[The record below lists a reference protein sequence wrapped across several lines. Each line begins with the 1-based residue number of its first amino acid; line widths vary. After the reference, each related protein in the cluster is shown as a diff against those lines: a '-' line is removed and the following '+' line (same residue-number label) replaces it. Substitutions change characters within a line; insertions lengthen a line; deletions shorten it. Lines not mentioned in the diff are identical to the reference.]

1 MNKSQQLSLEIKLDD
16 QATFENFYAPRGSS
30 HHLAVLM
37 LQDSRQQTT
46 YLVGNSGSGLSHLL
60 QAACQKGP
68 FEAVAQAI
76 YLPMGELHSYQPEE
90 ILDGLQRLQ
99 MVCLDDLHLVS
110 CKEQWQI
117 PLFNLFNRCKESAT
131 RLVFGS
137 QKLPDDLGVG
147 LADLLSRLKS
157 GLVHR
162 LVDYRDDDLRRLLQL
177 RANGRGLYISD
188 EVAKFLLER
197 LQRDTRT
204 LMQALEKLDKASLQE
219 QRRLTIPF
227 VKSVLHL

>member
-16 QATFENFYAPRGSS
+16 QATFENFYAPRGST
-30 HHLAVLM
+30 HFLAVLI

-68 FEAVAQAI
+68 FEDSAQAI
-76 YLPMGELHSYQPEE
+76 YLPMGELHNYQPQE
-90 ILDGLQRLQ
+90 ILEGLQHLQ
-99 MVCLDDLHLVS
+99 MVCLDDLHLVA
-110 CKEQWQI
+110 CKPEWQV
-117 PLFNLFNRCKESAT
+117 PLFNFFNHCRESAT
-131 RLVFGS
+131 RLVFSS

-147 LADLLSRLKS
+147 LPDLLSRLKS

-162 LVDYRDDDLRRLLQL
+162 LMDFQDDDLRRLLQL
-177 RANGRGLYISD
+177 RANGRGLYLSD

-197 LQRDTRT
+197 LKRDTRT
-204 LMQALEKLDKASLQE
+204 IMQALETLDKASLQE
-219 QRRLTIPF
+219 QRRLTTPF
-227 VKSVLHL
+227 VKSVLNL